1 MNKEEITKRFS
12 ELYIGQNPKQLTDQ
26 YYQKKKK
33 EMFLVLVAA
42 VLVVIVCKVTDVQNS
57 KVENNRV
64 SRKETSGTKT
74 EVVLQMKTREEKWQ
88 NVVLELHPKEYSEKE
103 LEEMFEQA
111 CTALPELIRMENA
124 DLKKINSE
132 LNLVQEITGFP
143 FNISWRSSKNHIINE
158 EGKLCYEK
166 SIIDEEVELTAIFS
180 YEDWEKEYSVP
191 VHIQARKQED
201 FISSLEEDLKEKE
214 EQTRGE
220 KDFYLPDKFK
230 EASLQWRY
238 PPGNSS
244 LLLGLLFVI
253 VIPLISYQKDQEICN
268 QTKIRKLQLQES
280 FPEFISKLIL
290 LIEAGMSIKGA
301 FFRIGEDYQK
311 KGDKKRNYL
320 YEELLYIC
328 RQMKNGLSEKEGYEL
343 LGKRCGLA
351 CYRKL
356 SGLLIQHLQKGG
368 SNILESLREE
378 SVRASEEQKRSIQKK
393 GEEMGTKLLFPM
405 LLMLGIVMVFIMVP
419 ALFSFQM

>member
-1 MNKEEITKRFS
+1 MNKEEIVKSFS
-12 ELYIGQNPKQLTDQ
+12 ELYIGQDSKQLTDQ
-26 YYQKKKK
+26 YYRKKKK
-33 EMFLVLVAA
+33 EMFLVLTAA
-42 VLVVIVCKVTDVQNS
+42 VFVVVLCVITDIQNS
-57 KVENNRV
+57 KVENNKV
-64 SRKETSGTKT
+64 SRKETSGTKSK
-74 EVVLQMKTREEKWQ
+74 VVLQMKTREEEWQ
-88 NVVLELHPKEYSEKE
+88 DVTLELYPKEYSEEE

-111 CTALPELIRMENA
+111 CTALPELIRMENI
-124 DLKKINSE
+124 DLKKVNSE

-143 FNISWRSSKNHIINE
+143 FSISWKSSKNHIIDE
-158 EGKLCYEK
+158 EGNLCYEEN
-166 SIIDEEVELTAIFS
+166 IVDEEVALTAIFS
-180 YEDWEKEYSVP
+180 YEDWEKEFTVP

-201 FISSLEEDLKEKE
+201 LISSLEEDLREKE
-214 EQTRGE
+214 EQTRKE
-220 KDFYLPDKFK
+220 KDFYLPDKFM
-230 EASLQWRY
+230 EDSLQWRY

-244 LLLGLLFVI
+244 LLLGLLFVV
-253 VIPLISYQKDQEICN
+253 VIPLISYQKDQEIRN
-268 QTKIRKLQLQES
+268 QTKIRKQQLQENFS
-280 FPEFISKLIL
+280 DFISKLIL
-290 LIEAGMSIKGA
+290 LMEAGMSIKGA
-301 FFRIGEDYQK
+301 FFRISEEYQK
-311 KGDKKRNYL
+311 KGDKKKNYL

-343 LGKRCGLA
+343 LGKRCSLS

-378 SVRASEEQKRSIQKK
+378 SVRASEEQKRNIQKK